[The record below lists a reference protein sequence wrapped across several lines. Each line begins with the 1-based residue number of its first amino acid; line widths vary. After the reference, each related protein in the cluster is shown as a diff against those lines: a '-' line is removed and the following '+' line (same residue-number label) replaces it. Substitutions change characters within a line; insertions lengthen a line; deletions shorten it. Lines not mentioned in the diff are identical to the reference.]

1 MYTSLDDD
9 SNAGVLVF
17 DLGSGLIK
25 AGWAGEDGPR
35 TVKANVI
42 ATLNVGEGD
51 DHMQN
56 PDEPEDMLVGD
67 EALAALDRYPQ
78 KLNLGFPI
86 QRYNHIRTM
95 SSSLVDIEHTPVVR
109 LTTGTRSRASLRTYT
124 RKS

>member
-1 MYTSLDDD
+1 MDDD

-51 DHMQN
+51 DQRIQN
-56 PDEPEDMLVGD
+56 PDEPEEMVVGD
-67 EALAALDRYPQ
+67 EALTALDRYPQ

-86 QRYNHIRTM
+86 QRYNNIISYQYRRH
-95 SSSLVDIEHTPVVR
+95 SLLTP
-109 LTTGTRSRASLRTYT
+109 LSTLQW
-124 RKS
+124 